1 MKRWATVFIIILL
14 TTTAFARSLASAF
27 SYKLPVDSFI
37 GQIVEPQPNSIEE
50 QTKEALKD
58 GYSPAWIETYVPE
71 GMRQGFVHTYNHLLA
86 DLLPAEQLQIGKAIQ
101 FGSLVEV
108 PFRIFAPVPLS
119 GMLVWVESD
128 EGEPYLLS
136 LSANQ

>member
-1 MKRWATVFIIILL
+1 MKRWASVLIIILL
-14 TTTAFARSLASAF
+14 ATSAFASSLAAAF
-27 SYKLPVDSFI
+27 SYKLPVDLFI
-37 GQIVEPQPNSIEE
+37 GQVVEPQSSSIEE
-50 QTKEALKD
+50 QSKEALKE
-58 GYSPAWIETYVPE
+58 GYSPSWIETYVPE

-86 DLLPAEQLQIGKAIQ
+86 NLLPAEQLQIGKAIQ

-136 LSANQ
+136 LSTNQ